1 MESKCFVQRSIQNIQ
16 YINHNGGGCCEYCC
30 KYITKFDL
38 GNRVHVN
45 VKQDRSFVRSKEF
58 LFNEKVTT
66 SHMAQHKN
74 SEKKKTNL
82 PTGRIISINEMAHL
96 MLRYPEVFT
105 DLRFEII
112 ITSP

>member
-1 MESKCFVQRSIQNIQ
+1 MQNVQ
-16 YINHNGGGCCEYCC
+16 YINHNGGGCCKYCC

-45 VKQDRSFVRSKEF
+45 VKHDRSFVRSKEF

-74 SEKKKTNL
+74 SEKKRGQICQQVALLAPMKWH
-82 PTGRIISINEMAHL
+82 I
-96 MLRYPEVFT
+96 
-105 DLRFEII
+105 
-112 ITSP
+112 